1 MAITW
6 IFEYEGERSYVQ
18 RQDGE
23 DQITVRTWSSL
34 DQDATIVRT
43 ELEAVQLVQALQEE
57 LESRGWA
64 LVECCPERRQG
75 GERRIAPERSR
86 PERRRH
92 GL

>member
-6 IFEYEGERSYVQ
+6 IFENEGERSYVQ
-18 RQDGE
+18 RQDGPNE
-23 DQITVRTWSSL
+23 ITVLTWSNL
-34 DQDATIVRT
+34 DQGATVVHT
-43 ELEAVQLVQALQEE
+43 ELEAVQLVQALGQE
-57 LESRGWA
+57 LESRGWV

-75 GERRIAPERSR
+75 GEQRIDPRSN

>member
-6 IFEYEGERSYVQ
+6 VFEYEGERSYVQ
-18 RQDGE
+18 RQDGL
-23 DQITVRTWSSL
+23 DRITVLTWSNL
-34 DQDATIVRT
+34 DQNAIIVHSD
-43 ELEAVQLVQALQEE
+43 LEAVQLVQALQQE

-75 GERRIAPERSR
+75 GERRIAPRSD